1 MLELRNVSF
10 YYEEKHKILDHVS
23 LFFSSHGLVMI
34 EGESGS
40 GKSTLLSL
48 LHHEKEVKEGDILF
62 FHQSLKEMNEQEKM
76 DYRLFSCGVVY
87 QDYGL
92 FSHLSI
98 EENLKM
104 FMFVV
109 NKNED
114 IPTLLKKV
122 GLSIDPKT
130 NVDVLSG
137 GEKQRVAIARSM
149 ILTSPILLLDEPTS
163 SLDDK
168 NAFEIMDLLKE
179 LSKKSLIMIVT
190 HDQRMIEQYSDEHY
204 HMENGTLTLIKK
216 EEVESVSY
224 SFLHPKRKRFHYGIY
239 LKRRLEHK
247 KKRAVLLVSFL
258 SISVFI
264 GSFSA
269 ILMNN
274 MKEEMTSSFSHFASG
289 KEIQMTVKNENILDN
304 RYSLDK
310 EEFVTIQKENQNMD
324 MMFYYEEDLSYAFP
338 SRNEFRIFSLPGYPL
353 LKGFQMETLNHF
365 HLLKEIESY
374 PSLSY
379 LENDEIVIGIE
390 EKTLNELCDTIQI
403 EVSYEALG
411 NYLKR
416 NPLSIGIQVKNID
429 WDYEDEQ
436 LLLVKGVTKA
446 KEPTIYHSNPYFN
459 EYIIEERMRMRST
472 LSWYEEVEY
481 PWIFHKRSKIKI
493 KDKESLSSSFL
504 SKYLFDETKENNTYL
519 ISKNDKSYISSYD
532 ISRILSWSNEIEGAF
547 IGSEKGYQVF
557 SNTILHGLSGVMLID
572 SSYEALY
579 EKEEKWRIENK
590 KDKDLLFHSVLYPS
604 EQTLSLHPSKEGIY
618 ISSSLAKIK
627 DWKKGD
633 VIYYLYSLDHQT
645 YVGEWIID
653 GIIKEKEN
661 ILYISNDELDNLF
674 LKHKITT
681 SSYLKATSALFFIKS
696 SRNVESLIK
705 ELNLL
710 YPEYHFASPSY
721 TFLSTLEKTTS
732 SIQKGLSIF
741 SLWMIIF
748 SSFLFTVIHALFL
761 YECEKDAERIEALGY
776 DKKAKEKLSFYLHLI
791 FFLLSS
797 VFTLL
802 DLVLLGLLSKSS
814 LIKNHLSV
822 SFEMNIQSLSTYF
835 LFSIVLYL
843 ITFVMV
849 NLNKIKKAKKVFI
862 KL

>member
-23 LFFSSHGLVMI
+23 LSFSSHGLVMI

-62 FHQSLKEMNEQEKM
+62 FHQSLNEMNEQEKM

-149 ILTSPILLLDEPTS
+149 IFSSPILLLDEPTS
-163 SLDDK
+163 SLDDY

-179 LSKKSLIMIVT
+179 LSKKSLIIIVT

-216 EEVESVSY
+216 EEVEPVSY

-239 LKRRLEHK
+239 LKRRLVHK
-247 KKRAVLLVSFL
+247 KKRAVLLISFL
-258 SISVFI
+258 SMSVFI

-289 KEIQMTVKNENILDN
+289 KEIQMTVKNENIQDD

-310 EEFVTIQKENQNMD
+310 EEFVTIQKENQDID

-365 HLLKEIESY
+365 HLLKETESY

-379 LENDEIVIGIE
+379 LENDEIVIGVE
-390 EKTLNELCDTIQI
+390 EKTLNELCDAIQI
-403 EVSYEALG
+403 EASYEALG

-416 NPLSIGIQVKNID
+416 NPLSIGIQIKNID

-493 KDKESLSSSFL
+493 KDKENLSSSFL
-504 SKYLFDETKENNTYL
+504 SKYLFDETKEKDTYL
-519 ISKNDKSYISSYD
+519 ISKNDKSYISPYD

-618 ISSSLAKIK
+618 ISSSLAKLK

-633 VIYYLYSLDHQT
+633 VIYYLYSLDNQT

-653 GIIKEKEN
+653 GIKKEKEN
-661 ILYISNDELDNLF
+661 ILYISNDELNSLF

-681 SSYLKATSALFFIKS
+681 SSFLKATSALLFIKS
-696 SRNVESLIK
+696 SRNIESLIK

-741 SLWMIIF
+741 SLWMMIF

-802 DLVLLGLLSKSS
+802 DLVLLGLFSKSPF
-814 LIKNHLSV
+814 IKNHLSL
-822 SFEMNIQSLSTYF
+822 SFQMNIQSLSTYF

-843 ITFVMV
+843 ITFIMV
-849 NLNKIKKAKKVFI
+849 NLNKIKKAKKFS
-862 KL
+862 

>member
-10 YYEEKHKILDHVS
+10 YYEEKHKILNHVS
-23 LFFSSHGLVMI
+23 LSFPSHGLVMI

-104 FMFVV
+104 FMLVV

-168 NAFEIMDLLKE
+168 NAFEIMNLLKE
-179 LSKKSLIMIVT
+179 LSKKSLIIIVT
-190 HDQRMIEQYSDEHY
+190 HDHRMIEQYSDEHY

-224 SFLHPKRKRFHYGIY
+224 SFLHPKRKRFHYGIF

-247 KKRAVLLVSFL
+247 KKRAILLVSFL
-258 SISVFI
+258 SMSVFI

-269 ILMNN
+269 ILMHN
-274 MKEEMTSSFSHFASG
+274 MKEEMTASFSHFASG
-289 KEIQMTVKNENILDN
+289 KEIQMTVKNENTQDD
-304 RYSLDK
+304 RYSLNK
-310 EEFVTIQKENQNMD
+310 EEFVTIQKENQDID

-353 LKGFQMETLNHF
+353 LKGFKMETLNHF
-365 HLLKEIESY
+365 HLLKETESY

-379 LENDEIVIGIE
+379 LENDEMVIGIE

-403 EVSYEALG
+403 EASYEALG

-416 NPLSIGIQVKNID
+416 NPLSIGILIKNID

-590 KDKDLLFHSVLYPS
+590 KDNDLLFHSVLYPS
-604 EQTLSLHPSKEGIY
+604 EQTLSLYPSKEGIY
-618 ISSSLAKIK
+618 ISSSLAKLK

-633 VIYYLYSLDHQT
+633 VIYYLYSLDNQT

-653 GIIKEKEN
+653 GIKKEKEN
-661 ILYISNDELDNLF
+661 ILYISNDELNSLF

-681 SSYLKATSALFFIKS
+681 SSYLKATSALFFIKN

-705 ELNLL
+705 ELNSL
-710 YPEYHFASPSY
+710 YPEYYFASPSY

-741 SLWMIIF
+741 SLWMMIF
-748 SSFLFTVIHALFL
+748 SSFLFTVIYALFL

-814 LIKNHLSV
+814 FLKNHLSF
-822 SFEMNIQSLSTYF
+822 SFQMNIQSLSTYL
-835 LFSIVLYL
+835 LFSIVLYI
-843 ITFVMV
+843 ITFIMV
-849 NLNKIKKAKKVFI
+849 NLTKIKKAKKFS
-862 KL
+862 

>member
-23 LFFSSHGLVMI
+23 LSFPSHGLVMI

-104 FMFVV
+104 FMLVV
-109 NKNED
+109 NKIED

-122 GLSIDPKT
+122 GLSLDPKT
-130 NVDVLSG
+130 SVDVLSG

-163 SLDDK
+163 SLDDT
-168 NAFEIMDLLKE
+168 NAFEIMNLLKE
-179 LSKKSLIMIVT
+179 LSKKSLIIIVT
-190 HDQRMIEQYSDEHY
+190 HDHRMIEQYSDEHY

-247 KKRAVLLVSFL
+247 KKRALLLVSFL
-258 SISVFI
+258 SMSVFI

-403 EVSYEALG
+403 EASYEALD

-504 SKYLFDETKENNTYL
+504 SKYLFDETKEKDTYL

-557 SNTILHGLSGVMLID
+557 SNTILHGLSGVILID

-590 KDKDLLFHSVLYPS
+590 KDNDLLFHSVLYPS

-618 ISSSLAKIK
+618 ISSSLAKLK

-633 VIYYLYSLDHQT
+633 VIYYLYSLDNQT

-653 GIIKEKEN
+653 GIKKEKEN
-661 ILYISNDELDNLF
+661 ILYISNDELNSLF

-681 SSYLKATSALFFIKS
+681 SSFLKATSALFFIKTTKS
-696 SRNVESLIK
+696 VEALIK
-705 ELNLL
+705 ELNSL

-761 YECEKDAERIEALGY
+761 YECEKDAQRIEALGY

-802 DLVLLGLLSKSS
+802 DLVLLGLLSKSPF
-814 LIKNHLSV
+814 IKNHLSI
-822 SFEMNIQSLSTYF
+822 SFQMNIQSLSTYL

-843 ITFVMV
+843 ITFIMV
-849 NLNKIKKAKKVFI
+849 NLTKIKKAKKFS
-862 KL
+862 

>member
-23 LFFSSHGLVMI
+23 LMFPSHGLVMI

-104 FMFVV
+104 FMLVI

-149 ILTSPILLLDEPTS
+149 ILSSPILLLDEPTS

-179 LSKKSLIMIVT
+179 LSKKSLIIIVT
-190 HDQRMIEQYSDEHY
+190 HDHRMIEQYSDEHY

-216 EEVESVSY
+216 EEVEPVSY
-224 SFLHPKRKRFHYGIY
+224 SFLHPKRKRFHYGMY
-239 LKRRLEHK
+239 LKRRLMHK
-247 KKRAVLLVSFL
+247 KKRAVLLISFL
-258 SISVFI
+258 SMSVFI

-289 KEIQMTVKNENILDN
+289 KEIQMTVKNENTQDD

-310 EEFVTIQKENQNMD
+310 EEFVTIQKENQDIN

-353 LKGFQMETLNHF
+353 LKGFKMETLNHF

-403 EVSYEALG
+403 EASYEALG

-416 NPLSIGIQVKNID
+416 NPLSIGIQIKNID

-504 SKYLFDETKENNTYL
+504 SKYLFDETKEKDTYL

-590 KDKDLLFHSVLYPS
+590 KDNDLLFHSVLYPS

-618 ISSSLAKIK
+618 ISSSLAKLK

-653 GIIKEKEN
+653 GIKKEKEN
-661 ILYISNDELDNLF
+661 ILYISNDELNSLF

-681 SSYLKATSALFFIKS
+681 SSFLKATSALFFIKS
-696 SRNVESLIK
+696 SKNVESLIK
-705 ELNLL
+705 ELNSL

-741 SLWMIIF
+741 SLWMMIF

-802 DLVLLGLLSKSS
+802 DLVLLGLFSKSTF
-814 LIKNHLSV
+814 IKNHLSF
-822 SFEMNIQSLSTYF
+822 SFQMNIQSLSTYF

-843 ITFVMV
+843 ITFIMM
-849 NLNKIKKAKKVFI
+849 NLTKIKKVFI

>member
-23 LFFSSHGLVMI
+23 LSFPSHGLVMI

-62 FHQSLKEMNEQEKM
+62 FHQSLNEMNEQEKM

-92 FSHLSI
+92 FSHLSV

-104 FMFVV
+104 FMLVV
-109 NKNED
+109 NKTED

-149 ILTSPILLLDEPTS
+149 ILTSPILLLDEPTF

-179 LSKKSLIMIVT
+179 LSKKSLIIIVT
-190 HDQRMIEQYSDEHY
+190 HDHRMIEQYSDEHY
-204 HMENGTLTLIKK
+204 HMEKGTLTLIKK
-216 EEVESVSY
+216 EEVEPVSY

-239 LKRRLEHK
+239 LKRRLVHK

-258 SISVFI
+258 SMSVFI

-269 ILMNN
+269 ILMHN

-289 KEIQMTVKNENILDN
+289 KEIQMTVKNENIQDN
-304 RYSLDK
+304 RYSLNK
-310 EEFVTIQKENQNMD
+310 EEFVTIQKENQDID

-353 LKGFQMETLNHF
+353 LKGFKMETLNHF
-365 HLLKEIESY
+365 HLLKETESY

-379 LENDEIVIGIE
+379 LENDEMVIGIE

-403 EVSYEALG
+403 EASYEALG

-416 NPLSIGIQVKNID
+416 NPLSIGIQIKNID

-459 EYIIEERMRMRST
+459 EYVIEERMRMRST

-504 SKYLFDETKENNTYL
+504 SKYLFDETKEKDTYL
-519 ISKNDKSYISSYD
+519 ISKNDKSYISQYD
-532 ISRILSWSNEIEGAF
+532 ISRILSWSNGIEGAF

-572 SSYEALY
+572 SSYEVLY

-618 ISSSLAKIK
+618 ISSSLAKLK

-633 VIYYLYSLDHQT
+633 VVYYLYSLDNQT

-653 GIIKEKEN
+653 GIKKEKEN
-661 ILYISNDELDNLF
+661 ILYISKDELNSLF

-681 SSYLKATSALFFIKS
+681 SSFLKATSALFFIKNS
-696 SRNVESLIK
+696 KNIESLIK
-705 ELNLL
+705 ELNSL

-761 YECEKDAERIEALGY
+761 YECEKDAGRIEALGY

-791 FFLLSS
+791 FLLLSS

-814 LIKNHLSV
+814 FIKNHLSV
-822 SFEMNIQSLSTYF
+822 SFQMNIQSLSTYF

-843 ITFVMV
+843 ITFIMV
-849 NLNKIKKAKKVFI
+849 NLTKIKKAKKFS
-862 KL
+862 

>member
-10 YYEEKHKILDHVS
+10 YYEEKHKILDHIS
-23 LFFSSHGLVMI
+23 LSFSSHGLVMI

-104 FMFVV
+104 FMLVV

-114 IPTLLKKV
+114 ISTLLKKV

-149 ILTSPILLLDEPTS
+149 IFSSPILLLDEPTS

-179 LSKKSLIMIVT
+179 LSKKSLIIIVT
-190 HDQRMIEQYSDEHY
+190 HDHRMIEQYSDEHY

-216 EEVESVSY
+216 EEVEPVSY
-224 SFLHPKRKRFHYGIY
+224 SFLHPKRKRFHYGMY
-239 LKRRLEHK
+239 LKRRLMHK

-258 SISVFI
+258 SMSVFI

-289 KEIQMTVKNENILDN
+289 KEIQMTVKNENIQDD
-304 RYSLDK
+304 RYSLNK

-353 LKGFQMETLNHF
+353 LKGFKMETLNHF

-403 EVSYEALG
+403 EASYEALG

-504 SKYLFDETKENNTYL
+504 SKYLFDETKEKDTYL

-590 KDKDLLFHSVLYPS
+590 KDNDLLFHSVLYPS

-618 ISSSLAKIK
+618 ISSSLAKLK

-633 VIYYLYSLDHQT
+633 VIYYLYSLDNQT

-653 GIIKEKEN
+653 GIKKEKEN
-661 ILYISNDELDNLF
+661 ILYISNDELNSLF
-674 LKHKITT
+674 LKHQITT
-681 SSYLKATSALFFIKS
+681 SSFLKATSALFFIKS
-696 SRNVESLIK
+696 SRNVEALIK
-705 ELNLL
+705 ELNSL

-741 SLWMIIF
+741 SLWMMIF
-748 SSFLFTVIHALFL
+748 SSFFFTVIHALFL
-761 YECEKDAERIEALGY
+761 YECEKDARRIEALGY

-802 DLVLLGLLSKSS
+802 DLTLLGLFSKSPF
-814 LIKNHLSV
+814 IKNHLSF
-822 SFEMNIQSLSTYF
+822 SFQMNIQSLSTYL
-835 LFSIVLYL
+835 LFSIVLYI
-843 ITFVMV
+843 ITFIMV
-849 NLNKIKKAKKVFI
+849 NLTKIKKAKKFS
-862 KL
+862 

>member
-10 YYEEKHKILDHVS
+10 YYEEKHKILNHVS
-23 LFFSSHGLVMI
+23 LSFPSHGLVMI

-104 FMFVV
+104 FMLVV

-163 SLDDK
+163 SLDDH
-168 NAFEIMDLLKE
+168 NAFEIMNLLKE
-179 LSKKSLIMIVT
+179 LSKKSLIIIVT
-190 HDQRMIEQYSDEHY
+190 HDHRMIEQYSDEHY

-216 EEVESVSY
+216 EEVEPVSY

-247 KKRAVLLVSFL
+247 KKRAVLLISFL
-258 SISVFI
+258 SMSVFI

-269 ILMNN
+269 ILMHN

-289 KEIQMTVKNENILDN
+289 KEIQMTVKNENTQDD
-304 RYSLDK
+304 RYSLNK
-310 EEFVTIQKENQNMD
+310 EEFVTIQKENQDID

-353 LKGFQMETLNHF
+353 LKGFKMETLNHF
-365 HLLKEIESY
+365 HLLKETESY

-379 LENDEIVIGIE
+379 LENDEMVIGIE

-403 EVSYEALG
+403 EASYEALG

-493 KDKESLSSSFL
+493 KDKEILSSSFL

-519 ISKNDKSYISSYD
+519 ISKNDKSYISPYD
-532 ISRILSWSNEIEGAF
+532 ISRILSWSNEIEGVF
-547 IGSEKGYQVF
+547 IGSERGYQVF

-590 KDKDLLFHSVLYPS
+590 KDNDLLFHSVLYPS

-618 ISSSLAKIK
+618 ISSSLAKLK

-645 YVGEWIID
+645 YVGEWKID
-653 GIIKEKEN
+653 GIKKEKEN
-661 ILYISNDELDNLF
+661 ILYISNDELNSLF
-674 LKHKITT
+674 LKHNITT
-681 SSYLKATSALFFIKS
+681 SSFLKATSALFFIKN

-705 ELNLL
+705 ELNSL
-710 YPEYHFASPSY
+710 YPEYYFASPSY

-741 SLWMIIF
+741 SLWMMIF

-814 LIKNHLSV
+814 FLKNHLSF
-822 SFEMNIQSLSTYF
+822 SFQMNIQSLSTYL
-835 LFSIVLYL
+835 LFSFVLYL
-843 ITFVMV
+843 ITFIMV
-849 NLNKIKKAKKVFI
+849 NLNKIKKAKKFS
-862 KL
+862 

>member
-23 LFFSSHGLVMI
+23 LSFPSHGLVMI

-62 FHQSLKEMNEQEKM
+62 FHRSLKEMNEQEKM

-104 FMFVV
+104 FMLVV

-149 ILTSPILLLDEPTS
+149 IFSSPILLLDEPTS

-216 EEVESVSY
+216 EEVEPVSY
-224 SFLHPKRKRFHYGIY
+224 SFLHPKRKRFHYGMY
-239 LKRRLEHK
+239 LKRRLVRK

-258 SISVFI
+258 SMSVFI

-269 ILMNN
+269 ILMNH

-310 EEFVTIQKENQNMD
+310 EEFVTIQKENQDIN

-338 SRNEFRIFSLPGYPL
+338 TRNEFRIFSLPGYPL

-403 EVSYEALG
+403 EASYEALG

-416 NPLSIGIQVKNID
+416 NPLSIGIQIKNID

-436 LLLVKGVTKA
+436 LLLVKGITKT

-504 SKYLFDETKENNTYL
+504 LKYLFDETKEKDTYL

-557 SNTILHGLSGVMLID
+557 SHTILHGLSGVILID

-618 ISSSLAKIK
+618 ISSSLAKLK

-653 GIIKEKEN
+653 GIKKEKEN
-661 ILYISNDELDNLF
+661 ILYISNDELNSLF
-674 LKHKITT
+674 LKHNITT
-681 SSYLKATSALFFIKS
+681 SSYLKATSALFFIKN

-705 ELNLL
+705 ELNSL

-802 DLVLLGLLSKSS
+802 DLVLLELLSKSS
-814 LIKNHLSV
+814 FIKNHLSI
-822 SFEMNIQSLSTYF
+822 SFQMNMQSLSTYF

-843 ITFVMV
+843 ITFIMV
-849 NLNKIKKAKKVFI
+849 NLTKIKKAKKFS
-862 KL
+862 

>member
-23 LFFSSHGLVMI
+23 LMFPSHGLVMI

-104 FMFVV
+104 FMSVV

-114 IPTLLKKV
+114 ISALLKKV

-149 ILTSPILLLDEPTS
+149 IFSSPILLLDEPTS
-163 SLDDK
+163 SLDDH
-168 NAFEIMDLLKE
+168 NAFEVMDLLKE

-190 HDQRMIEQYSDEHY
+190 HDHRMIEQYNNEHY

-216 EEVESVSY
+216 EEIEKRQF
-224 SFLHPKRKRFHYGIY
+224 SFLHPKRKRFHYGMY

-247 KKRAVLLVSFL
+247 KKRAVLLISFL
-258 SISVFI
+258 SMSVFI

-289 KEIQMTVKNENILDN
+289 KEIQMTVKNENIQDN

-390 EKTLNELCDTIQI
+390 EKTLNELCDTIKM
-403 EVSYEALG
+403 EASYEALG

-459 EYIIEERMRMRST
+459 EYVIEERMRMRST

-519 ISKNDKSYISSYD
+519 ISKNDKSYISPYD
-532 ISRILSWSNEIEGAF
+532 ISRILSWSDDIEGAF

-618 ISSSLAKIK
+618 ISSSLAKLK

-633 VIYYLYSLDHQT
+633 VIYYLYSLDNQT

-653 GIIKEKEN
+653 GIKKEKDN
-661 ILYISNDELDNLF
+661 ILYISNDELNSLF

-696 SRNVESLIK
+696 SKNVESLIK
-705 ELNLL
+705 ELNSL

-741 SLWMIIF
+741 SLWMMIF

-761 YECEKDAERIEALGY
+761 YECEKDAQRIEALGY

-797 VFTLL
+797 AFTLL
-802 DLVLLGLLSKSS
+802 DLVLLGLFSKSS
-814 LIKNHLSV
+814 FIKNHLSF
-822 SFEMNIQSLSTYF
+822 SFQMNIQSLSTYF

-843 ITFVMV
+843 ITFIMV
-849 NLNKIKKAKKVFI
+849 NLNKIKKAKKFS
-862 KL
+862 

>member
-23 LFFSSHGLVMI
+23 LSFSSHGLVMI

-104 FMFVV
+104 FMLVV

-122 GLSIDPKT
+122 GLSLDPKT
-130 NVDVLSG
+130 SVDVLSG

-168 NAFEIMDLLKE
+168 NAFEVMDLLKE
-179 LSKKSLIMIVT
+179 LSKKSLIIIVT
-190 HDQRMIEQYSDEHY
+190 HDQRMIKQYSDEHY

-216 EEVESVSY
+216 EEVEPVSF

-247 KKRAVLLVSFL
+247 KKRAVLLISFL
-258 SISVFI
+258 SMSVFI

-269 ILMNN
+269 ILMHN

-289 KEIQMTVKNENILDN
+289 KEIQMTVKNENIQDD

-310 EEFVTIQKENQNMD
+310 EEFVTIQKENQDID

-353 LKGFQMETLNHF
+353 LKGFKMETLNHF
-365 HLLKEIESY
+365 HLLKETESY

-403 EVSYEALG
+403 EASYEALG

-416 NPLSIGIQVKNID
+416 NPLSIGILIKNID

-504 SKYLFDETKENNTYL
+504 SKYLFDETKEKDTYL

-590 KDKDLLFHSVLYPS
+590 KNNDLLFHSVLYPS

-618 ISSSLAKIK
+618 ISSSLAKLK
-627 DWKKGD
+627 DWKKDD
-633 VIYYLYSLDHQT
+633 VVYYLYSLNNQT

-653 GIIKEKEN
+653 GIKKEKEN
-661 ILYISNDELDNLF
+661 ILYISNDELNSLF
-674 LKHKITT
+674 LKHNITT
-681 SSYLKATSALFFIKS
+681 SSFLKATSALFFIKS

-705 ELNLL
+705 ELNSL

-741 SLWMIIF
+741 SLWMMIF

-761 YECEKDAERIEALGY
+761 YECEKDAQRIEALGY
-776 DKKAKEKLSFYLHLI
+776 DKKTKEKLSFYLHLI
-791 FFLLSS
+791 FFLFSS

-814 LIKNHLSV
+814 FIKNHLSI
-822 SFEMNIQSLSTYF
+822 SFQMNIQSLSTYF

-843 ITFVMV
+843 ITFIMV
-849 NLNKIKKAKKVFI
+849 NLTKIKKAKKFS
-862 KL
+862 

>member
-10 YYEEKHKILDHVS
+10 YYEEKHKILNHVS
-23 LFFSSHGLVMI
+23 LSFPSHGLVMI

-104 FMFVV
+104 FMLVV

-168 NAFEIMDLLKE
+168 NAFEIMNLLKE
-179 LSKKSLIMIVT
+179 LSKKSLIIIVT
-190 HDQRMIEQYSDEHY
+190 HDHRMIEQYSDEHY

-224 SFLHPKRKRFHYGIY
+224 SFLHPKRKRFHYGIF

-247 KKRAVLLVSFL
+247 KKRAILLVSFL
-258 SISVFI
+258 SMSVFI

-269 ILMNN
+269 ILMHN

-289 KEIQMTVKNENILDN
+289 KEIQMMVKNENIQDD
-304 RYSLDK
+304 RYSLNK
-310 EEFVTIQKENQNMD
+310 EEFVTIQKENQDID
-324 MMFYYEEDLSYAFP
+324 MMFYYEEDLSYAFS

-353 LKGFQMETLNHF
+353 LKGFKMETLNHF
-365 HLLKEIESY
+365 HLLKETESY

-390 EKTLNELCDTIQI
+390 EKTLNELCDIIQI
-403 EVSYEALG
+403 EASYEALG

-416 NPLSIGIQVKNID
+416 NPLSIGIQIKNID

-604 EQTLSLHPSKEGIY
+604 EQTLSLHPSKKGIY
-618 ISSSLAKIK
+618 ISSSLAKLK

-633 VIYYLYSLDHQT
+633 VIYYLYSLDNQT

-653 GIIKEKEN
+653 GIKKEKEN
-661 ILYISNDELDNLF
+661 ILYISNDELSSLF

-681 SSYLKATSALFFIKS
+681 SSFLKATSALFFIKS
-696 SRNVESLIK
+696 SRKIESLIK
-705 ELNLL
+705 EFNSL

-741 SLWMIIF
+741 SLWMMIF

-776 DKKAKEKLSFYLHLI
+776 DKKVKEKLSFYLHLI

-802 DLVLLGLLSKSS
+802 DLVLLGLLSKNSF
-814 LIKNHLSV
+814 LKNHLSI
-822 SFEMNIQSLSTYF
+822 SFQMNIQSLSTYF

-843 ITFVMV
+843 ITFIMV
-849 NLNKIKKAKKVFI
+849 NLNKIKKAKKFS
-862 KL
+862 

>member
-23 LFFSSHGLVMI
+23 LSFSSHGLVMI

-104 FMFVV
+104 FMLVV

-163 SLDDK
+163 SLDDH

-179 LSKKSLIMIVT
+179 LSKKSLIIIVT

-204 HMENGTLTLIKK
+204 HMEKGTLTLIKK
-216 EEVESVSY
+216 EEVEPISY
-224 SFLHPKRKRFHYGIY
+224 SFLHPKRKRFHYGMY
-239 LKRRLEHK
+239 LKRRLVHK
-247 KKRAVLLVSFL
+247 KKRAILLVSFL
-258 SISVFI
+258 SMSVFI

-269 ILMNN
+269 ILMHN

-289 KEIQMTVKNENILDN
+289 KEIQMTVKNENIQDD

-353 LKGFQMETLNHF
+353 LKGFKMETLNHF
-365 HLLKEIESY
+365 HLLKEIETY

-379 LENDEIVIGIE
+379 LENDEMVIGIE

-403 EVSYEALG
+403 EASYEALG

-416 NPLSIGIQVKNID
+416 NPLSIGILIKNID

-618 ISSSLAKIK
+618 ISSSLAKLK

-633 VIYYLYSLDHQT
+633 VIYYLYSLDNQT

-653 GIIKEKEN
+653 GIKKEKEN
-661 ILYISNDELDNLF
+661 ILYISNDELNSLF

-681 SSYLKATSALFFIKS
+681 SSFLKATSALFFIKS
-696 SRNVESLIK
+696 SRNIEALIK

-761 YECEKDAERIEALGY
+761 YECEKDAQRIEALGY

-791 FFLLSS
+791 FFLFSS

-802 DLVLLGLLSKSS
+802 DLVLLGLFSKSTF
-814 LIKNHLSV
+814 IKSHLSV
-822 SFEMNIQSLSTYF
+822 SFQMNIQSLSTYF

-849 NLNKIKKAKKVFI
+849 NLTKIKKAKKFS
-862 KL
+862 

>member
-23 LFFSSHGLVMI
+23 LSFSSHGLVMI

-62 FHQSLKEMNEQEKM
+62 FHQSLKKMNEQEKM

-92 FSHLSI
+92 FSHLSV

-104 FMFVV
+104 FMLVV
-109 NKNED
+109 NKTED

-168 NAFEIMDLLKE
+168 NAFEIMNLLKE
-179 LSKKSLIMIVT
+179 LSKKSLIIIVT
-190 HDQRMIEQYSDEHY
+190 HDHRMIEQYSDEHY

-216 EEVESVSY
+216 EEVELVSY
-224 SFLHPKRKRFHYGIY
+224 SFLHPKRKRFHYGMY
-239 LKRRLEHK
+239 LKRRLVHK
-247 KKRAVLLVSFL
+247 KKRAILLVSFL
-258 SISVFI
+258 SMSVFI

-269 ILMNN
+269 ILMHN

-289 KEIQMTVKNENILDN
+289 KEIQMTVKNENIQDN
-304 RYSLDK
+304 RYSLNK
-310 EEFVTIQKENQNMD
+310 EEFVTIQKENQDID

-353 LKGFQMETLNHF
+353 LKGFKMETLNHF
-365 HLLKEIESY
+365 HLLKETESY

-379 LENDEIVIGIE
+379 LENDEMVIGIE

-403 EVSYEALG
+403 EASYEALG

-436 LLLVKGVTKA
+436 LLLVKGVAKA
-446 KEPTIYHSNPYFN
+446 REPTIYHSNPYFN

-504 SKYLFDETKENNTYL
+504 SKYLFDETKEKDTYL

-557 SNTILHGLSGVMLID
+557 SNTILHGLSGVILID

-645 YVGEWIID
+645 YVGEWRID
-653 GIIKEKEN
+653 GVKKEKEN

-681 SSYLKATSALFFIKS
+681 SSYLKATSALFFIKN

-705 ELNLL
+705 ELNSL

-802 DLVLLGLLSKSS
+802 DLTLLGLFSKSTF
-814 LIKNHLSV
+814 IKNHLSF
-822 SFEMNIQSLSTYF
+822 SFQMNIQSLSTYF

-843 ITFVMV
+843 ITFIMV
-849 NLNKIKKAKKVFI
+849 NLNKIKKAKKFS
-862 KL
+862 

>member
-1 MLELRNVSF
+1 MEMIELKNISKRFSVEKRSFYVLKDVSF
-10 YYEEKHKILDHVS
+10 TLPN
-23 LFFSSHGLVMI
+23 HGFIVI
-34 EGESGS
+34 EGASGS

-104 FMFVV
+104 FMLVV

-122 GLSIDPKT
+122 GLSINPKT

-149 ILTSPILLLDEPTS
+149 IFSSPILLLDEPTS
-163 SLDDK
+163 SLDDH

-179 LSKKSLIMIVT
+179 LSKKSLIIIVT

-247 KKRAVLLVSFL
+247 KKRAVLLIFFL
-258 SISVFI
+258 SMSVFI

-269 ILMNN
+269 ILMHN

-289 KEIQMTVKNENILDN
+289 KEIQMTVKNENIQDD
-304 RYSLDK
+304 RYSLNK
-310 EEFVTIQKENQNMD
+310 EEFI
-324 MMFYYEEDLSYAFP
+324 
-338 SRNEFRIFSLPGYPL
+338 
-353 LKGFQMETLNHF
+353 
-365 HLLKEIESY
+365 
-374 PSLSY
+374 
-379 LENDEIVIGIE
+379 
-390 EKTLNELCDTIQI
+390 TIQI
-403 EVSYEALG
+403 EASYEALG

-416 NPLSIGIQVKNID
+416 NPLSIGILIKNID

-504 SKYLFDETKENNTYL
+504 LKYLFDETKENNTYL
-519 ISKNDKSYISSYD
+519 ISKNDKSYISPYD
-532 ISRILSWSNEIEGAF
+532 ISRILSWSDEIEGAF

-557 SNTILHGLSGVMLID
+557 SNTILHGLSGVILID

-618 ISSSLAKIK
+618 ISSSLAKLK

-633 VIYYLYSLDHQT
+633 TIYYLYSLDHQT

-653 GIIKEKEN
+653 GIKKEKEN
-661 ILYISNDELDNLF
+661 ILYISNDELNSLF

-705 ELNLL
+705 ELNSL

-761 YECEKDAERIEALGY
+761 YECEKDAGRIEALGY

-802 DLVLLGLLSKSS
+802 DLVLLGLLSKSTF
-814 LIKNHLSV
+814 IKSHLSF
-822 SFEMNIQSLSTYF
+822 SFQMNIQSLSTYL
-835 LFSIVLYL
+835 LFSFVLYL
-843 ITFVMV
+843 ITFIIV
-849 NLNKIKKAKKVFI
+849 NLNKIKKAKKFS
-862 KL
+862 

>member
-23 LFFSSHGLVMI
+23 LSFSSHGLVMI

-114 IPTLLKKV
+114 ILTLLKKV

-179 LSKKSLIMIVT
+179 LSKKSLIIIVT
-190 HDQRMIEQYSDEHY
+190 HDHRMIEQYSDEHY

-216 EEVESVSY
+216 EEVEPVSY

-247 KKRAVLLVSFL
+247 KKRAILLVSFL
-258 SISVFI
+258 SMSVFI

-269 ILMNN
+269 ILMHN

-289 KEIQMTVKNENILDN
+289 KEIQMTIKNENIQDD
-304 RYSLDK
+304 RYSLDR
-310 EEFVTIQKENQNMD
+310 EEFITIQKENQDID

-353 LKGFQMETLNHF
+353 LKGFKMETLNHF
-365 HLLKEIESY
+365 HLLKETESY

-379 LENDEIVIGIE
+379 LENDEMVIGIE

-403 EVSYEALG
+403 EASYEALG

-416 NPLSIGIQVKNID
+416 NPLSIGIQIKNID

-532 ISRILSWSNEIEGAF
+532 ISRILSWSSEIEGAF

-557 SNTILHGLSGVMLID
+557 SNTILHGLSGVILID

-590 KDKDLLFHSVLYPS
+590 KDNDLLFHSVLYPS

-618 ISSSLAKIK
+618 ISSSLAKLK

-633 VIYYLYSLDHQT
+633 VVYYLYSLDNQT

-653 GIIKEKEN
+653 GIKKEKEN
-661 ILYISNDELDNLF
+661 ILYISNDELNSLF

-681 SSYLKATSALFFIKS
+681 SSFLKATSALFFIKS

-705 ELNLL
+705 EFNSL

-741 SLWMIIF
+741 SLWMMIF

-761 YECEKDAERIEALGY
+761 YECEKDAQRIEALGY

-802 DLVLLGLLSKSS
+802 DLVLLGLLSKS
-814 LIKNHLSV
+814 LFIKNHLSI
-822 SFEMNIQSLSTYF
+822 SFQMNIQSLSTYF

-849 NLNKIKKAKKVFI
+849 NLPKIKKAKKFS
-862 KL
+862 

>member
-23 LFFSSHGLVMI
+23 LSFPSHGLVMI

-62 FHQSLKEMNEQEKM
+62 FHQSLKKMNEQEKM

-104 FMFVV
+104 FMLVV
-109 NKNED
+109 NKTED

-149 ILTSPILLLDEPTS
+149 ILTSPILLLDEPSS

-168 NAFEIMDLLKE
+168 NAFEIMNLLKE
-179 LSKKSLIMIVT
+179 LSKKSLIIIVT
-190 HDQRMIEQYSDEHY
+190 HDHRMIEQYSDEHY

-247 KKRAVLLVSFL
+247 KKRAILLVSFL
-258 SISVFI
+258 SMSVFI

-269 ILMNN
+269 ILMHN

-289 KEIQMTVKNENILDN
+289 KEIQMTVKNENIQDD

-310 EEFVTIQKENQNMD
+310 EEFITIQKENQDID

-353 LKGFQMETLNHF
+353 LKGFKMETLNHF
-365 HLLKEIESY
+365 HLLKETESY

-403 EVSYEALG
+403 EASYEALG

-416 NPLSIGIQVKNID
+416 NPLSIGIQIKNID

-504 SKYLFDETKENNTYL
+504 LKYLFDETKENNTYL

-557 SNTILHGLSGVMLID
+557 SNTILHGLSGVILID

-579 EKEEKWRIENK
+579 EKEERWRIENK
-590 KDKDLLFHSVLYPS
+590 KDNDLLFHSVLYPS

-618 ISSSLAKIK
+618 ISSSLAKLK

-633 VIYYLYSLDHQT
+633 VVYYLYSLDNQT

-653 GIIKEKEN
+653 GIKKEKEN
-661 ILYISNDELDNLF
+661 ILYISNDELNSLF

-681 SSYLKATSALFFIKS
+681 SSFLKATSALFFIKS
-696 SRNVESLIK
+696 SRNIESLIK
-705 ELNLL
+705 ELNSL

-741 SLWMIIF
+741 SLWMMIF
-748 SSFLFTVIHALFL
+748 SSFFFTVIHALFL
-761 YECEKDAERIEALGY
+761 YECEKDARRIEALGY

-814 LIKNHLSV
+814 FIKNHLSI
-822 SFEMNIQSLSTYF
+822 SFQMNIQSLSTYF

-843 ITFVMV
+843 ITFIMV
-849 NLNKIKKAKKVFI
+849 NLTKIKKAKKFS
-862 KL
+862 

>member
-23 LFFSSHGLVMI
+23 LSFSSHGLVMI

-104 FMFVV
+104 FMSVV

-163 SLDDK
+163 SLDDH
-168 NAFEIMDLLKE
+168 NAFEVMDLLKE
-179 LSKKSLIMIVT
+179 LSKKSLIIIVT
-190 HDQRMIEQYSDEHY
+190 HDHRMIEQYSDEHY

-216 EEVESVSY
+216 EEVEPVSY
-224 SFLHPKRKRFHYGIY
+224 SFLHSKRKRFHYGIY

-247 KKRAVLLVSFL
+247 KKRAVLLISFL
-258 SISVFI
+258 SMSVFI

-289 KEIQMTVKNENILDN
+289 KEIQMTVKNENIQDN
-304 RYSLDK
+304 RYSLNK

-353 LKGFQMETLNHF
+353 LKGFKMETLNHF

-403 EVSYEALG
+403 EASYEALG

-416 NPLSIGIQVKNID
+416 NPLSIGIQIKNID

-504 SKYLFDETKENNTYL
+504 SKYLFDETKEKDTYL
-519 ISKNDKSYISSYD
+519 ISKNDKSYISPYD
-532 ISRILSWSNEIEGAF
+532 ISRILSWSNEIEVAF

-557 SNTILHGLSGVMLID
+557 SNTILHGLSGVILID

-653 GIIKEKEN
+653 GVKKEKEN
-661 ILYISNDELDNLF
+661 ILYISNDELNSLF

-681 SSYLKATSALFFIKS
+681 SSFLKATSALFFIKS

-705 ELNLL
+705 ELNSL

-741 SLWMIIF
+741 SLWMMIF

-814 LIKNHLSV
+814 FLKNHLSF
-822 SFEMNIQSLSTYF
+822 SFQMNIQSLSTYL
-835 LFSIVLYL
+835 LFSIVLYI
-843 ITFVMV
+843 ITFIMV
-849 NLNKIKKAKKVFI
+849 NLTKIKKAKKFS
-862 KL
+862 

>member
-10 YYEEKHKILDHVS
+10 YYEEKHKILDHIS
-23 LFFSSHGLVMI
+23 LMFPSHGLVMI

-104 FMFVV
+104 FMLVI

-179 LSKKSLIMIVT
+179 LSKKSLIIIVT
-190 HDQRMIEQYSDEHY
+190 HDQRMIKQYSDEHY

-216 EEVESVSY
+216 EEVEPVSY
-224 SFLHPKRKRFHYGIY
+224 SFLHPKRKRFHYGMY
-239 LKRRLEHK
+239 LKRRLVHK

-258 SISVFI
+258 SMSVFI

-269 ILMNN
+269 ILMNH
-274 MKEEMTSSFSHFASG
+274 MKEEMTSSFSHFANG

-353 LKGFQMETLNHF
+353 LKGFKMETLNHF

-403 EVSYEALG
+403 EASYEALG

-416 NPLSIGIQVKNID
+416 NPLSIGIQIKNID

-436 LLLVKGVTKA
+436 LLLVKGVAKA
-446 KEPTIYHSNPYFN
+446 REPTLYHSNPYFN

-493 KDKESLSSSFL
+493 QDKESLSSSFL

-618 ISSSLAKIK
+618 ISSSLAKLK

-653 GIIKEKEN
+653 GIKKEKEN
-661 ILYISNDELDNLF
+661 ILYISNDELNSLF

-681 SSYLKATSALFFIKS
+681 SSFLKATSALFFIKS
-696 SRNVESLIK
+696 SKNVESLIK
-705 ELNLL
+705 ELNSL

-761 YECEKDAERIEALGY
+761 YECEKDAQRIETLGY
-776 DKKAKEKLSFYLHLI
+776 DKKTKEKLSFYLHLI

-814 LIKNHLSV
+814 FIKNHLSV

-843 ITFVMV
+843 ITFIMV
-849 NLNKIKKAKKVFI
+849 NLTKIKKAKKFS
-862 KL
+862 

>member
-1 MLELRNVSF
+1 MLELRNISF

-23 LFFSSHGLVMI
+23 LSFPRHGLVMI

-104 FMFVV
+104 FMLVV
-109 NKNED
+109 NKTED

-130 NVDVLSG
+130 SVDVLSG

-168 NAFEIMDLLKE
+168 NAFEIMNLLKE
-179 LSKKSLIMIVT
+179 LSKKSLIIIVT
-190 HDQRMIEQYSDEHY
+190 HDHRMIEQYSDEHY

-216 EEVESVSY
+216 EEVEPVSY

-247 KKRAVLLVSFL
+247 KKRAVLLISFL
-258 SISVFI
+258 SMSVFI

-390 EKTLNELCDTIQI
+390 EKTLNELCDTIKI
-403 EVSYEALG
+403 EASYETLG

-416 NPLSIGIQVKNID
+416 NPLSIGIQIKNID

-446 KEPTIYHSNPYFN
+446 REPTIYHSNPYFN
-459 EYIIEERMRMRST
+459 EYVIEERMRMRST

-519 ISKNDKSYISSYD
+519 ISKNDKSYISPYD
-532 ISRILSWSNEIEGAF
+532 ISRILSWSDEIEGAITGIAIF
-547 IGSEKGYQVF
+547 KKMMKKPTSESIEELKIYLAKKGIGL
-557 SNTILHGLSGVMLID
+557 ILLPHLNENNHTNLTF
-572 SSYEALY
+572 Y
-579 EKEEKWRIENK
+579 EKNRIIMALAL
-590 KDKDLLFHSVLYPS
+590 KDANEDLF
-604 EQTLSLHPSKEGIY
+604 
-618 ISSSLAKIK
+618 
-627 DWKKGD
+627 
-633 VIYYLYSLDHQT
+633 
-645 YVGEWIID
+645 WI
-653 GIIKEKEN
+653 
-661 ILYISNDELDNLF
+661 
-674 LKHKITT
+674 
-681 SSYLKATSALFFIKS
+681 
-696 SRNVESLIK
+696 
-705 ELNLL
+705 
-710 YPEYHFASPSY
+710 
-721 TFLSTLEKTTS
+721 
-732 SIQKGLSIF
+732 
-741 SLWMIIF
+741 
-748 SSFLFTVIHALFL
+748 SFLREYGHIVLGHLQMK
-761 YECEKDAERIEALGY
+761 YDEKQEKDAIEF
-776 DKKAKEKLSFYLHLI
+776 AKQI
-791 FFLLSS
+791 LLS
-797 VFTLL
+797 
-802 DLVLLGLLSKSS
+802 
-814 LIKNHLSV
+814 
-822 SFEMNIQSLSTYF
+822 
-835 LFSIVLYL
+835 
-843 ITFVMV
+843 
-849 NLNKIKKAKKVFI
+849 
-862 KL
+862 

>member
-23 LFFSSHGLVMI
+23 LSFSSHGLVMI

-104 FMFVV
+104 FMLVV

-163 SLDDK
+163 SLDNH

-179 LSKKSLIMIVT
+179 LSKKSLIIIVT

-204 HMENGTLTLIKK
+204 HMEKGTLTLIKK
-216 EEVESVSY
+216 EEVEPVSY

-239 LKRRLEHK
+239 LKKRLEHK

-258 SISVFI
+258 SMSVFI

-269 ILMNN
+269 ILMHN
-274 MKEEMTSSFSHFASG
+274 MKEEMTASFSHFASG
-289 KEIQMTVKNENILDN
+289 KEIQMTVKNENTQDD
-304 RYSLDK
+304 RYSLNK
-310 EEFVTIQKENQNMD
+310 EEFVTIQKENQDID

-353 LKGFQMETLNHF
+353 LKGFKMETLNHF
-365 HLLKEIESY
+365 HLLKETKSY

-403 EVSYEALG
+403 EASYEALG

-504 SKYLFDETKENNTYL
+504 LKYLFDETKENNTYL

-590 KDKDLLFHSVLYPS
+590 KDNDLLFHSVLYPS
-604 EQTLSLHPSKEGIY
+604 EQTLSLYPSKEGIY
-618 ISSSLAKIK
+618 ISSSLAKLK

-633 VIYYLYSLDHQT
+633 VIYYLYSLDNQT

-653 GIIKEKEN
+653 GIKKEKEN
-661 ILYISNDELDNLF
+661 ILYISNDELNSLF

-681 SSYLKATSALFFIKS
+681 SSFLKATSALFFIKTTKS
-696 SRNVESLIK
+696 VEALIK
-705 ELNLL
+705 ELNSL

-802 DLVLLGLLSKSS
+802 DLVLLGLLSKNSF
-814 LIKNHLSV
+814 LKNHLSI
-822 SFEMNIQSLSTYF
+822 SFQMNMQSLSTYF

-843 ITFVMV
+843 ITFIMV
-849 NLNKIKKAKKVFI
+849 NLTKIKKAKKFS
-862 KL
+862 

>member
-10 YYEEKHKILDHVS
+10 YYEEKHKILDHIS
-23 LFFSSHGLVMI
+23 LMFPSHGLVMI

-76 DYRLFSCGVVY
+76 DYRFFSCGVVY

-104 FMFVV
+104 FMLVI

-179 LSKKSLIMIVT
+179 LSKKSLIIIVT
-190 HDQRMIEQYSDEHY
+190 HDQRMIKQYSDEHY

-224 SFLHPKRKRFHYGIY
+224 SFLHLKRKRFHYGMY
-239 LKRRLEHK
+239 LKRRLVHK
-247 KKRAVLLVSFL
+247 KKRAILLVSFL
-258 SISVFI
+258 SMSVFI

-269 ILMNN
+269 ILMHN

-289 KEIQMTVKNENILDN
+289 KEIQMTVKNENIQDN
-304 RYSLDK
+304 RYSLNK
-310 EEFVTIQKENQNMD
+310 EEFVTIQKENQDID

-353 LKGFQMETLNHF
+353 LKGFKMETLNHF
-365 HLLKEIESY
+365 HLLKETESY

-403 EVSYEALG
+403 EASYEALG

-416 NPLSIGIQVKNID
+416 NPLSIGIQIKSID

-519 ISKNDKSYISSYD
+519 ISKNDKSYISPYD

-547 IGSEKGYQVF
+547 IGSERGYQVF

-590 KDKDLLFHSVLYPS
+590 KDNDLLFHSVLYPS

-618 ISSSLAKIK
+618 ISSSLAKLK

-653 GIIKEKEN
+653 GIKKEKEN
-661 ILYISNDELDNLF
+661 ILYISNDELNSLF

-681 SSYLKATSALFFIKS
+681 SSYLKATSALFFIKN

-705 ELNLL
+705 ELNSL
-710 YPEYHFASPSY
+710 YPEYYFASPSY

-741 SLWMIIF
+741 SLWMMIF

-802 DLVLLGLLSKSS
+802 DLVLLGLFSKSS
-814 LIKNHLSV
+814 FIKNHLSF
-822 SFEMNIQSLSTYF
+822 SFQMNIQSLSTYL
-835 LFSIVLYL
+835 LFSIVLYI
-843 ITFVMV
+843 ITFIMV
-849 NLNKIKKAKKVFI
+849 NLTKIKKAKKFS
-862 KL
+862 

>member
-23 LFFSSHGLVMI
+23 LSFPSHGLVMI

-104 FMFVV
+104 FMSVV

-149 ILTSPILLLDEPTS
+149 IFSSPILLLDEPTS
-163 SLDDK
+163 SLDDQ

-179 LSKKSLIMIVT
+179 LSKKSLIIIVT
-190 HDQRMIEQYSDEHY
+190 HDHRMIEQYSDEHY

-247 KKRAVLLVSFL
+247 KKRAILLVSFL
-258 SISVFI
+258 SMSVFI

-269 ILMNN
+269 ILMHN

-289 KEIQMTVKNENILDN
+289 KEIQMTVKNENIQDD

-310 EEFVTIQKENQNMD
+310 EEFITIQKENQDID

-353 LKGFQMETLNHF
+353 LKGFKMETLNHF
-365 HLLKEIESY
+365 HLLKETESY

-403 EVSYEALG
+403 EASYEALG

-416 NPLSIGIQVKNID
+416 NPLSIGIQIKNID

-504 SKYLFDETKENNTYL
+504 LKYLFDETKENNTYL

-557 SNTILHGLSGVMLID
+557 SNTILHGLSGVILID

-579 EKEEKWRIENK
+579 EKEERWRIENK
-590 KDKDLLFHSVLYPS
+590 KDNDLLFHSVLYPS

-618 ISSSLAKIK
+618 ISSSLAKLK

-633 VIYYLYSLDHQT
+633 VVYYLYSLDNQT

-653 GIIKEKEN
+653 GIKKEKEN
-661 ILYISNDELDNLF
+661 ILYISNDELNSLF

-681 SSYLKATSALFFIKS
+681 SSFLKATSALFFIKS
-696 SRNVESLIK
+696 SRNIESLIK
-705 ELNLL
+705 ELNSL

-741 SLWMIIF
+741 SLWMMIF
-748 SSFLFTVIHALFL
+748 SSFFFTVIHALFL
-761 YECEKDAERIEALGY
+761 YECEKDARRIEALGY

-814 LIKNHLSV
+814 FIKNHLSI
-822 SFEMNIQSLSTYF
+822 SFQMNIQSLSTYF

-843 ITFVMV
+843 ITFIMV
-849 NLNKIKKAKKVFI
+849 NLTKIKKAKKFS
-862 KL
+862 

>member
-23 LFFSSHGLVMI
+23 LSFSSHGLVMI

-104 FMFVV
+104 FMLVV

-168 NAFEIMDLLKE
+168 NAFEIMNLLKE
-179 LSKKSLIMIVT
+179 LSKKSLIIIVT
-190 HDQRMIEQYSDEHY
+190 HDHRMIEQYSDEHY

-224 SFLHPKRKRFHYGIY
+224 SFLHPKRKRFHYGIF

-247 KKRAVLLVSFL
+247 KKRAILLVSFL
-258 SISVFI
+258 SMSVFI

-269 ILMNN
+269 ILMHN

-289 KEIQMTVKNENILDN
+289 KEIQMMVKNENIQDD
-304 RYSLDK
+304 RYSLNK
-310 EEFVTIQKENQNMD
+310 EEFVTIQKENQDID

-353 LKGFQMETLNHF
+353 LKGFKMETLNHF
-365 HLLKEIESY
+365 HLLKETESY

-390 EKTLNELCDTIQI
+390 EKTLNELCDIIQI
-403 EVSYEALG
+403 EASYEALG

-416 NPLSIGIQVKNID
+416 NPLSIGIQIKNID

-590 KDKDLLFHSVLYPS
+590 KDNDLLFHSVLYPS

-618 ISSSLAKIK
+618 ISSSLAKLK

-633 VIYYLYSLDHQT
+633 VVYYLYSLDHQT

-653 GIIKEKEN
+653 GIKKEKEN
-661 ILYISNDELDNLF
+661 ILYISNDELNSLF

-681 SSYLKATSALFFIKS
+681 SFFLKATSALFFIKS
-696 SRNVESLIK
+696 SRNVEALIK
-705 ELNLL
+705 EFNSL

-761 YECEKDAERIEALGY
+761 YECEKDAQRIEALGY

-802 DLVLLGLLSKSS
+802 DLVLLGLFSKSS
-814 LIKNHLSV
+814 FIKNHLSI
-822 SFEMNIQSLSTYF
+822 SFQMNIPSLSTYF

-843 ITFVMV
+843 ITFIMV
-849 NLNKIKKAKKVFI
+849 NLNKIKKAKKFS
-862 KL
+862 

>member
-23 LFFSSHGLVMI
+23 LSFSSHGLVMI

-104 FMFVV
+104 FMSVA

-137 GEKQRVAIARSM
+137 GEKQRVAIARGM
-149 ILTSPILLLDEPTS
+149 ILTFSILLLDEPTS

-179 LSKKSLIMIVT
+179 LSKKSLIIIVT
-190 HDQRMIEQYSDEHY
+190 HDHRMIEQYSDEHY

-216 EEVESVSY
+216 EEVELVSY
-224 SFLHPKRKRFHYGIY
+224 SFLHPKRKRFHYGMY
-239 LKRRLEHK
+239 LKRRLVHK
-247 KKRAVLLVSFL
+247 KKRAILLVSFL
-258 SISVFI
+258 SMSVFI

-289 KEIQMTVKNENILDN
+289 KEIQMTAKNENIQDD

-310 EEFVTIQKENQNMD
+310 EEFVTIQKENQDID

-353 LKGFQMETLNHF
+353 LKGFKMETLNHF
-365 HLLKEIESY
+365 HLLKETESY

-403 EVSYEALG
+403 EASYEALG

-416 NPLSIGIQVKNID
+416 NPLSIGILIKNID

-547 IGSEKGYQVF
+547 IGSERGYQVF
-557 SNTILHGLSGVMLID
+557 SNTILHGLSGVILID
-572 SSYEALY
+572 SSYETLY

-590 KDKDLLFHSVLYPS
+590 KDNDLLFHSVLYPS

-618 ISSSLAKIK
+618 ISSSLAKLK

-633 VIYYLYSLDHQT
+633 VIYYLYSLDNQT
-645 YVGEWIID
+645 YVGEWRIG
-653 GIIKEKEN
+653 GIKKEKEN
-661 ILYISNDELDNLF
+661 ILYISNDELNSLF

-681 SSYLKATSALFFIKS
+681 SSYLKATSALFFIKN

-705 ELNLL
+705 ELNSL

-802 DLVLLGLLSKSS
+802 DLVLLGLFSKSS
-814 LIKNHLSV
+814 FIKNHLSI
-822 SFEMNIQSLSTYF
+822 SFQIDIPSLSTYF

-849 NLNKIKKAKKVFI
+849 NLNKIKKERCI
-862 KL
+862 L

>member
-23 LFFSSHGLVMI
+23 LSFSSHGLVMI

-48 LHHEKEVKEGDILF
+48 LHREKEVKEGDILF

-104 FMFVV
+104 FMSVV

-190 HDQRMIEQYSDEHY
+190 HDHRMIEQYSDEHY

-216 EEVESVSY
+216 EEVELVSY
-224 SFLHPKRKRFHYGIY
+224 SFLHPKRKRFHYGMY
-239 LKRRLEHK
+239 LKRRLVHK
-247 KKRAVLLVSFL
+247 KKRAILLVSFL
-258 SISVFI
+258 SMSVFI

-269 ILMNN
+269 ILMHN

-289 KEIQMTVKNENILDN
+289 KEIQMTVKNENIQDN
-304 RYSLDK
+304 RYSLNK
-310 EEFVTIQKENQNMD
+310 EEFVTIQKENQDID

-353 LKGFQMETLNHF
+353 LKGFKMETLNHF
-365 HLLKEIESY
+365 HLLKETESY

-379 LENDEIVIGIE
+379 LENDEMVIGIE

-403 EVSYEALG
+403 EASYEALG

-436 LLLVKGVTKA
+436 LLLVKGVAKA
-446 KEPTIYHSNPYFN
+446 REPTIYHSNPYFN

-504 SKYLFDETKENNTYL
+504 SKYLFDETKEKDTYL

-557 SNTILHGLSGVMLID
+557 SNTILHGLSGVILID

-645 YVGEWIID
+645 YVGEWRID
-653 GIIKEKEN
+653 GVKKEKEN

-681 SSYLKATSALFFIKS
+681 SSYLKATSALFFIKN

-705 ELNLL
+705 ELNSL

-802 DLVLLGLLSKSS
+802 DLTLLGLFSKSTF
-814 LIKNHLSV
+814 IKNHLSF
-822 SFEMNIQSLSTYF
+822 SFQMNIQSLSTYF

-843 ITFVMV
+843 ITFIMV
-849 NLNKIKKAKKVFI
+849 NLNKIKKAKKFS
-862 KL
+862 

>member
-23 LFFSSHGLVMI
+23 LMFPSHGLVMI

-104 FMFVV
+104 FMLVV

-122 GLSIDPKT
+122 GLSLDPKT
-130 NVDVLSG
+130 NIDVLSG

-149 ILTSPILLLDEPTS
+149 IFSSPILLLDEPTS
-163 SLDDK
+163 SLDDH
-168 NAFEIMDLLKE
+168 NAFEVMDLLKE
-179 LSKKSLIMIVT
+179 LSKKSLIIIVT
-190 HDQRMIEQYSDEHY
+190 HDHRMIEQYSDELY
-204 HMENGTLTLIKK
+204 HMEKGTLTLIKK
-216 EEVESVSY
+216 EEVEPVSY
-224 SFLHPKRKRFHYGIY
+224 SFLHPKRKRFHYGMY
-239 LKRRLEHK
+239 LKRRLVHK
-247 KKRAVLLVSFL
+247 KKRAILLVSFL
-258 SISVFI
+258 SMSAFI

-269 ILMNN
+269 ILMHN

-289 KEIQMTVKNENILDN
+289 KEIQMMVKNENIQDN

-310 EEFVTIQKENQNMD
+310 EEFVTIQKENQDMD

-353 LKGFQMETLNHF
+353 LKGFKMETLNYF
-365 HLLKEIESY
+365 HLLKETESY

-403 EVSYEALG
+403 EASYEALG

-416 NPLSIGIQVKNID
+416 NPLSIGILIKNID

-604 EQTLSLHPSKEGIY
+604 EQTLSLHPSKEGVY
-618 ISSSLAKIK
+618 ISSSLAKLK

-653 GIIKEKEN
+653 GIKKEKEN
-661 ILYISNDELDNLF
+661 ILYISNDELNSLF

-681 SSYLKATSALFFIKS
+681 SSFLKATSALFFIKN

-705 ELNLL
+705 GLNSL

-721 TFLSTLEKTTS
+721 TFLSTLEKITS

-741 SLWMIIF
+741 SLWMMIF

-761 YECEKDAERIEALGY
+761 YECEKDAQRIEVLGY

-802 DLVLLGLLSKSS
+802 DLVLLGLFSKSTF
-814 LIKNHLSV
+814 IKNHLSF
-822 SFEMNIQSLSTYF
+822 SFQMNMQSLSTYF

-843 ITFVMV
+843 ITFIMV
-849 NLNKIKKAKKVFI
+849 NLTKIKKAKKFS
-862 KL
+862 

>member
-10 YYEEKHKILDHVS
+10 YYEEKHKILDHIS
-23 LFFSSHGLVMI
+23 LMFPSHGLVMI

-104 FMFVV
+104 FMLVI

-179 LSKKSLIMIVT
+179 LSKKSLIIIVT
-190 HDQRMIEQYSDEHY
+190 HDQRMIKQYSDEHY

-216 EEVESVSY
+216 EEVEPVSY
-224 SFLHPKRKRFHYGIY
+224 SFLHPKRKRFHYGMY
-239 LKRRLEHK
+239 LKRRLVHK

-258 SISVFI
+258 SMSVFI

-269 ILMNN
+269 ILMHN

-289 KEIQMTVKNENILDN
+289 KEIQMTVKNENIQDD

-310 EEFVTIQKENQNMD
+310 EEFVTIQKENQDID

-353 LKGFQMETLNHF
+353 LKGFKMETLNHF
-365 HLLKEIESY
+365 HLLKETESY

-403 EVSYEALG
+403 EASYEALG

-504 SKYLFDETKENNTYL
+504 SKYLFDETKEKDTYL
-519 ISKNDKSYISSYD
+519 ISKNDKSYISPYD

-590 KDKDLLFHSVLYPS
+590 KNNDLLFHSVLYPS

-618 ISSSLAKIK
+618 ISSSLAKLK
-627 DWKKGD
+627 DWKKDD
-633 VIYYLYSLDHQT
+633 VVYYLYSLNNQT

-653 GIIKEKEN
+653 GIKKEKEN
-661 ILYISNDELDNLF
+661 ILYISNDELNSLF
-674 LKHKITT
+674 LKHNITT
-681 SSYLKATSALFFIKS
+681 SSFLKATSSLFFIKS

-705 ELNLL
+705 ELNSL

-741 SLWMIIF
+741 SLWMMIF
-748 SSFLFTVIHALFL
+748 SSFFFTVIHALFL
-761 YECEKDAERIEALGY
+761 YECEKDARRIEALGY

-814 LIKNHLSV
+814 FIKNHLSI
-822 SFEMNIQSLSTYF
+822 SFQMNIPSLSTYF

-843 ITFVMV
+843 ITFIMV
-849 NLNKIKKAKKVFI
+849 NLTKIKKAKKFS
-862 KL
+862 

>member
-23 LFFSSHGLVMI
+23 LSFSSHGLVMI

-104 FMFVV
+104 FMSVA

-137 GEKQRVAIARSM
+137 GEKQRVAIARGM
-149 ILTSPILLLDEPTS
+149 ILTFSILLLDEPTS

-179 LSKKSLIMIVT
+179 LSKKSLIIIVT
-190 HDQRMIEQYSDEHY
+190 HDHRMIEQYSDEHY

-216 EEVESVSY
+216 EEVELVSY
-224 SFLHPKRKRFHYGIY
+224 SFLHPKRKRFHYGMY
-239 LKRRLEHK
+239 LKRRLVHK
-247 KKRAVLLVSFL
+247 KKRAILLVSFL
-258 SISVFI
+258 SMSVFI

-289 KEIQMTVKNENILDN
+289 KEIQMTAKNENIQDD

-310 EEFVTIQKENQNMD
+310 EEFVTIQKENQDID

-353 LKGFQMETLNHF
+353 LKGFKMETLNHF
-365 HLLKEIESY
+365 HLLKETESY

-403 EVSYEALG
+403 EASYEALG

-416 NPLSIGIQVKNID
+416 NPLSIGILIKNID

-547 IGSEKGYQVF
+547 IGSERGYQVF
-557 SNTILHGLSGVMLID
+557 SNTILHGLSGVILID
-572 SSYEALY
+572 SSYETLY

-590 KDKDLLFHSVLYPS
+590 KDNDLLFHSVLYPS

-618 ISSSLAKIK
+618 ISSSLAKLK

-633 VIYYLYSLDHQT
+633 VIYYLYSLDNQT
-645 YVGEWIID
+645 YVGEWRIG
-653 GIIKEKEN
+653 GIKKEKEN
-661 ILYISNDELDNLF
+661 ILYISNDELNSLF

-681 SSYLKATSALFFIKS
+681 SSYLKATSALFFIKN

-705 ELNLL
+705 ELNSL

-802 DLVLLGLLSKSS
+802 DLVLLGLFSKSS
-814 LIKNHLSV
+814 FIKNHLSI
-822 SFEMNIQSLSTYF
+822 SFQIDIPSLSTYF

-849 NLNKIKKAKKVFI
+849 NLNKIKKEKKFS
-862 KL
+862 

>member
-23 LFFSSHGLVMI
+23 LSFSSHGLVMI

-104 FMFVV
+104 FMLVV
-109 NKNED
+109 NKTED

-122 GLSIDPKT
+122 GLSLDPKT
-130 NVDVLSG
+130 SVDVLSG

-179 LSKKSLIMIVT
+179 LSKKSLIIIVT
-190 HDQRMIEQYSDEHY
+190 HDHRMIEQYNDGHY

-216 EEVESVSY
+216 EEVEPVSY
-224 SFLHPKRKRFHYGIY
+224 SFLHPKRKRFYYGIY

-247 KKRAVLLVSFL
+247 KKRAILLVSFL
-258 SISVFI
+258 SMSVFI

-269 ILMNN
+269 ILMHN

-289 KEIQMTVKNENILDN
+289 KEIQMTVKNENIQDD
-304 RYSLDK
+304 RYSLDR
-310 EEFVTIQKENQNMD
+310 EEFVTIQKENQDID

-353 LKGFQMETLNHF
+353 LKGFKMETLNHF
-365 HLLKEIESY
+365 HLLKETESY

-379 LENDEIVIGIE
+379 LENDEMVIGIE

-403 EVSYEALG
+403 EASYEALG

-416 NPLSIGIQVKNID
+416 NPLSVGILVKNID

-493 KDKESLSSSFL
+493 QDKESLSSSFL
-504 SKYLFDETKENNTYL
+504 SKYLLDETKENNTYL

-590 KDKDLLFHSVLYPS
+590 KDNDLLFHSVLYPS
-604 EQTLSLHPSKEGIY
+604 EQTLSLYPSKEGIY
-618 ISSSLAKIK
+618 ISSSLAKLK

-633 VIYYLYSLDHQT
+633 VIYYLYSLDNQT

-653 GIIKEKEN
+653 GIKKEKEN
-661 ILYISNDELDNLF
+661 ILYISNDELNSLF

-705 ELNLL
+705 ELNSL

-741 SLWMIIF
+741 SLWMMIF

-802 DLVLLGLLSKSS
+802 DLVLLGLFSKSS
-814 LIKNHLSV
+814 FIKNHLSI
-822 SFEMNIQSLSTYF
+822 SFQMNIPSLSTYF

-843 ITFVMV
+843 ITFIMV
-849 NLNKIKKAKKVFI
+849 NLTKIKKAKKFS
-862 KL
+862 

>member
-23 LFFSSHGLVMI
+23 LSFPSHGLVMI
-34 EGESGS
+34 EGASGS

-104 FMFVV
+104 FMLVI

-163 SLDDK
+163 SLDDH
-168 NAFEIMDLLKE
+168 NAFEVMDLLKE

-190 HDQRMIEQYSDEHY
+190 HDHRMIRQYSDEHY

-216 EEVESVSY
+216 EEVEPVSY
-224 SFLHPKRKRFHYGIY
+224 SFLHPKRKRFHYGMY
-239 LKRRLEHK
+239 LKRRLMHK
-247 KKRAVLLVSFL
+247 KKRAVLLISFL
-258 SISVFI
+258 SMSVFI

-289 KEIQMTVKNENILDN
+289 KEIQMTVINENTQDD

-310 EEFVTIQKENQNMD
+310 EEFVTIQKENQDIN

-338 SRNEFRIFSLPGYPL
+338 SRNEFRIFSLPGYQL
-353 LKGFQMETLNHF
+353 LKGFKMETLNHF

-403 EVSYEALG
+403 EASYEALG

-416 NPLSIGIQVKNID
+416 NPLSIGIQIKNID

-504 SKYLFDETKENNTYL
+504 SKYLFDETKEKDTYL

-547 IGSEKGYQVF
+547 IGSERGYQVF
-557 SNTILHGLSGVMLID
+557 SNTILHGLSGVILID

-618 ISSSLAKIK
+618 ISSSLAKLK

-653 GIIKEKEN
+653 GVKKEKEN
-661 ILYISNDELDNLF
+661 ILYISTDELNSLF
-674 LKHKITT
+674 LKHNITT
-681 SSYLKATSALFFIKS
+681 SSFLKATSALFFIKS

-705 ELNLL
+705 ELNSL

-761 YECEKDAERIEALGY
+761 YECEKDAGRIEALGY

-797 VFTLL
+797 VITLL

-814 LIKNHLSV
+814 FIKNHLSV
-822 SFEMNIQSLSTYF
+822 SFQMNMQSLSTYL
-835 LFSIVLYL
+835 LFSFVLYL
-843 ITFVMV
+843 ITFIMV
-849 NLNKIKKAKKVFI
+849 NLTKIKKAKKFS
-862 KL
+862 

>member
-10 YYEEKHKILDHVS
+10 YYEEKHKILNHVS
-23 LFFSSHGLVMI
+23 LSFPSHGLVMI

-104 FMFVV
+104 FMLVV

-163 SLDDK
+163 SLDDH
-168 NAFEIMDLLKE
+168 NAFEIMNLLKE
-179 LSKKSLIMIVT
+179 LSKKSLIIIVT
-190 HDQRMIEQYSDEHY
+190 HDHRMIEQYSDEHY

-216 EEVESVSY
+216 EEVEPVSY

-247 KKRAVLLVSFL
+247 KKRAVLLISFL
-258 SISVFI
+258 SMSVFI

-269 ILMNN
+269 ILMHN

-289 KEIQMTVKNENILDN
+289 KEIQMTVKNENILDD
-304 RYSLDK
+304 RYSLDR
-310 EEFVTIQKENQNMD
+310 EEFVTIQKENQDID

-353 LKGFQMETLNHF
+353 LKGFKMETLNHF
-365 HLLKEIESY
+365 HLLKETESY

-379 LENDEIVIGIE
+379 LENDEMVIGIE

-403 EVSYEALG
+403 EASYEALG

-416 NPLSIGIQVKNID
+416 NPLSIGIQIKNID

-590 KDKDLLFHSVLYPS
+590 KDNDLLFHSVLYPS

-618 ISSSLAKIK
+618 ISSSLAKLK

-633 VIYYLYSLDHQT
+633 AVYYLYSLDHQT

-653 GIIKEKEN
+653 GIKKEKEN
-661 ILYISNDELDNLF
+661 ILYISNDELNSLF

-681 SSYLKATSALFFIKS
+681 SSFLKATSALFFIKNTKS
-696 SRNVESLIK
+696 VESLIK
-705 ELNLL
+705 ELNSL

-741 SLWMIIF
+741 SLWMMIF
-748 SSFLFTVIHALFL
+748 SSFFFTVIHTLFL
-761 YECEKDAERIEALGY
+761 YECEKDAQRIEALGY

-802 DLVLLGLLSKSS
+802 DLVLLGLFSKSS
-814 LIKNHLSV
+814 FIKNHLSI
-822 SFEMNIQSLSTYF
+822 SFQIDIPSLSTYF

-849 NLNKIKKAKKVFI
+849 NLNKIKKEKKFS
-862 KL
+862 

>member
-23 LFFSSHGLVMI
+23 LSFSSHGLVMI

-48 LHHEKEVKEGDILF
+48 LHREKEVKEGDILF

-104 FMFVV
+104 FMSVV

-190 HDQRMIEQYSDEHY
+190 HDHRMIEQYSDEHY

-216 EEVESVSY
+216 EEVELVSY
-224 SFLHPKRKRFHYGIY
+224 SFLHPKRKRFHYGMY
-239 LKRRLEHK
+239 LKRRLVHK
-247 KKRAVLLVSFL
+247 KKRAILLVSFL
-258 SISVFI
+258 SMSVFI

-269 ILMNN
+269 ILMHN

-289 KEIQMTVKNENILDN
+289 KEIQMTVKNENIQDN
-304 RYSLDK
+304 RYSLNK
-310 EEFVTIQKENQNMD
+310 EEFVTIQKENQDID

-353 LKGFQMETLNHF
+353 LKGFKMETLNHF
-365 HLLKEIESY
+365 HLLKETESY

-379 LENDEIVIGIE
+379 LENDEMVIGIE

-403 EVSYEALG
+403 EASYEALG

-436 LLLVKGVTKA
+436 LLLVKGVAKA
-446 KEPTIYHSNPYFN
+446 REPTIYHSNPYFN

-504 SKYLFDETKENNTYL
+504 SKYLFDETKEKDTYL

-557 SNTILHGLSGVMLID
+557 SNTILHGLSGVILID

-645 YVGEWIID
+645 YVGEWRID
-653 GIIKEKEN
+653 GVKKEKEN

-681 SSYLKATSALFFIKS
+681 SSYLKATSALFFIKN

-705 ELNLL
+705 ELNSL

-802 DLVLLGLLSKSS
+802 DLTLLGLFSKSTF
-814 LIKNHLSV
+814 IKNHLSF
-822 SFEMNIQSLSTYF
+822 SFQMNIQSLSTYL

-843 ITFVMV
+843 MTFIMV
-849 NLNKIKKAKKVFI
+849 NLNKIKKAKKFS
-862 KL
+862 

>member
-23 LFFSSHGLVMI
+23 LSFSSHGLVMI

-62 FHQSLKEMNEQEKM
+62 FHQSLNEMNEQEKM

-149 ILTSPILLLDEPTS
+149 IFSSPILLLDEPTS
-163 SLDDK
+163 SLDDY

-179 LSKKSLIMIVT
+179 LSKKSLIIIVT

-216 EEVESVSY
+216 EEVEPVSY

-239 LKRRLEHK
+239 LKRRLVHK
-247 KKRAVLLVSFL
+247 KKRAVLLISFL
-258 SISVFI
+258 SMSVFI

-289 KEIQMTVKNENILDN
+289 KEIQMTVKNENIQDD

-310 EEFVTIQKENQNMD
+310 EEFVTIQKENQDID

-365 HLLKEIESY
+365 HLLKETESY

-379 LENDEIVIGIE
+379 LENDEIVIGVE

-403 EVSYEALG
+403 EASYEALG

-416 NPLSIGIQVKNID
+416 NPLSIGIQIKNID

-493 KDKESLSSSFL
+493 KDKENLSSSFL
-504 SKYLFDETKENNTYL
+504 SKYLFDETKEKDTYL
-519 ISKNDKSYISSYD
+519 ISKNDKSYISPYD

-618 ISSSLAKIK
+618 ISSSLAKLK

-633 VIYYLYSLDHQT
+633 VIYYLYSLDNQT

-653 GIIKEKEN
+653 GIKKEKEN
-661 ILYISNDELDNLF
+661 ILYISNDELNSLF

-681 SSYLKATSALFFIKS
+681 SSFLKATSALLFIKS
-696 SRNVESLIK
+696 SRNIESLIK

-741 SLWMIIF
+741 SLWMMIF

-802 DLVLLGLLSKSS
+802 DLVLLGLFSKSPF
-814 LIKNHLSV
+814 IKNHLSL
-822 SFEMNIQSLSTYF
+822 SFQMNIQSLSTYF

-843 ITFVMV
+843 ITFIMV
-849 NLNKIKKAKKVFI
+849 NLNKIKKAKKFS
-862 KL
+862 

>member
-10 YYEEKHKILDHVS
+10 YYEEKHKILNHVS
-23 LFFSSHGLVMI
+23 LSFPSHGLVMI

-104 FMFVV
+104 FMLVV

-168 NAFEIMDLLKE
+168 NAFEIMNLLKE
-179 LSKKSLIMIVT
+179 LSKKSLIIIVT
-190 HDQRMIEQYSDEHY
+190 HDHRMIEQYSDEHY

-224 SFLHPKRKRFHYGIY
+224 SFLHPKRKRFHYGIF

-247 KKRAVLLVSFL
+247 KKRAILLVSFL
-258 SISVFI
+258 SMSVFI

-269 ILMNN
+269 ILMHN

-289 KEIQMTVKNENILDN
+289 KEIQMMVKNENIQDD
-304 RYSLDK
+304 RYSLNK
-310 EEFVTIQKENQNMD
+310 EEFVTIQKENQDID

-353 LKGFQMETLNHF
+353 LKGFKMETLNHF
-365 HLLKEIESY
+365 HLLKETESY

-390 EKTLNELCDTIQI
+390 EKTLNELCDIIQI
-403 EVSYEALG
+403 EASYEALG

-416 NPLSIGIQVKNID
+416 NPLSIGIQIKNID

-618 ISSSLAKIK
+618 ISSSLAKLK

-633 VIYYLYSLDHQT
+633 VIYYLYSLDNQT

-653 GIIKEKEN
+653 GIKKEKEN
-661 ILYISNDELDNLF
+661 ILYISNDELSSLF

-681 SSYLKATSALFFIKS
+681 SSFLKATSALFFIKS
-696 SRNVESLIK
+696 SRKIESLIK
-705 ELNLL
+705 EFNSL

-741 SLWMIIF
+741 SLWMMIF

-802 DLVLLGLLSKSS
+802 DLVLLGLLSKNSF
-814 LIKNHLSV
+814 LKNHLSI
-822 SFEMNIQSLSTYF
+822 SFQMNIQSLSTYF

-843 ITFVMV
+843 ITFIMV
-849 NLNKIKKAKKVFI
+849 NLNKIKKAKKFS
-862 KL
+862 

>member
-23 LFFSSHGLVMI
+23 LSFSSHGLVMI

-62 FHQSLKEMNEQEKM
+62 FHQSLNEMNEQEKM

-149 ILTSPILLLDEPTS
+149 IFSSPILLLDEPTS
-163 SLDDK
+163 SLDDH

-179 LSKKSLIMIVT
+179 LSKKSLIIIVT

-204 HMENGTLTLIKK
+204 HMEKGTLTLIKK
-216 EEVESVSY
+216 EEVEPVSY
-224 SFLHPKRKRFHYGIY
+224 SFLHPKRKRFHYGIF

-247 KKRAVLLVSFL
+247 KKRAILLVSFL
-258 SISVFI
+258 SMSVFI

-269 ILMNN
+269 ILMHN

-289 KEIQMTVKNENILDN
+289 KEIQMTVKNENIQDD
-304 RYSLDK
+304 RYSLDR
-310 EEFVTIQKENQNMD
+310 EEFVTIQKENQDID

-353 LKGFQMETLNHF
+353 LKGFKMETLNHF
-365 HLLKEIESY
+365 HLLKETESY

-403 EVSYEALG
+403 EASYEALG

-416 NPLSIGIQVKNID
+416 NPLSIGIQIKNID

-547 IGSEKGYQVF
+547 IGSERGYQVF
-557 SNTILHGLSGVMLID
+557 SHTILHGLSGVILID

-590 KDKDLLFHSVLYPS
+590 KDNDLLFHSVLYPS

-618 ISSSLAKIK
+618 ISSSLAKLK

-633 VIYYLYSLDHQT
+633 VIYYLYSLDNQT

-653 GIIKEKEN
+653 GIKKEKEN
-661 ILYISNDELDNLF
+661 ILYISNDELNSLF

-681 SSYLKATSALFFIKS
+681 SSFLKATSALFFIKTTKS
-696 SRNVESLIK
+696 VEALIK
-705 ELNLL
+705 ELNSL

-741 SLWMIIF
+741 SLWMMIF

-802 DLVLLGLLSKSS
+802 DLVLLGLLSKNSF
-814 LIKNHLSV
+814 LKNHLSI
-822 SFEMNIQSLSTYF
+822 SFQMNMQSLSTYF

-843 ITFVMV
+843 ITFIMV
-849 NLNKIKKAKKVFI
+849 NLTKIKKAKKFS
-862 KL
+862 

>member
-23 LFFSSHGLVMI
+23 LSFSSHGLVMI

-104 FMFVV
+104 FMLVV
-109 NKNED
+109 NKTED

-122 GLSIDPKT
+122 GLSLDPKT
-130 NVDVLSG
+130 SVDVLSG

-149 ILTSPILLLDEPTS
+149 IFSSPILLLDEPTS

-179 LSKKSLIMIVT
+179 LSKKSLIIIVT

-247 KKRAVLLVSFL
+247 KKRAILLVSFL
-258 SISVFI
+258 SMSVFI

-269 ILMNN
+269 ILMHN

-289 KEIQMTVKNENILDN
+289 KEIQMTVKNENIQDN
-304 RYSLDK
+304 RYSLNK
-310 EEFVTIQKENQNMD
+310 EEFVTIQKENQDID

-353 LKGFQMETLNHF
+353 LKGFKMETLNHF
-365 HLLKEIESY
+365 HLLKETESY

-403 EVSYEALG
+403 EASYEALG

-416 NPLSIGIQVKNID
+416 NPLSIGILIKNID

-504 SKYLFDETKENNTYL
+504 SKFLFDETKENNTYL

-590 KDKDLLFHSVLYPS
+590 KGNDLLFHSVLYPS

-618 ISSSLAKIK
+618 ISSSLAKLK

-633 VIYYLYSLDHQT
+633 VVYYLYSLNNQT

-653 GIIKEKEN
+653 GIKKEKEN
-661 ILYISNDELDNLF
+661 ILYISNDELNSLF
-674 LKHKITT
+674 LKHNITT
-681 SSYLKATSALFFIKS
+681 SSFLKATSALFFIKS

-705 ELNLL
+705 ELNSL

-761 YECEKDAERIEALGY
+761 YECEKDAQRIEALGY

-802 DLVLLGLLSKSS
+802 DLVLLGLLSKSTF
-814 LIKNHLSV
+814 IKSHLSI
-822 SFEMNIQSLSTYF
+822 SFQMNIPSLSTYF

-843 ITFVMV
+843 ITFIMV
-849 NLNKIKKAKKVFI
+849 NLTKIKKVKKFS
-862 KL
+862 

>member
-23 LFFSSHGLVMI
+23 LSFSSHGLVMI

-104 FMFVV
+104 FMSVV

-130 NVDVLSG
+130 SVDVLSG

-163 SLDDK
+163 SLDDT
-168 NAFEIMDLLKE
+168 NAFEIMNLLKE
-179 LSKKSLIMIVT
+179 LSKKSLIIIVT
-190 HDQRMIEQYSDEHY
+190 HDHRMIEQYSDEHY

-247 KKRAVLLVSFL
+247 KKRAILLISFL
-258 SISVFI
+258 SMSVFI

-269 ILMNN
+269 ILMHN

-289 KEIQMTVKNENILDN
+289 KEIQMTVKNENIQDN

-310 EEFVTIQKENQNMD
+310 EEFVTIQKENQDID

-353 LKGFQMETLNHF
+353 LKGFKMETLNHF
-365 HLLKEIESY
+365 HLLKETESY

-379 LENDEIVIGIE
+379 LENDEMVIGIE

-403 EVSYEALG
+403 EASYEALG

-416 NPLSIGIQVKNID
+416 NPLSIGILIKNID

-446 KEPTIYHSNPYFN
+446 KESTIYHSNPYFN

-504 SKYLFDETKENNTYL
+504 LKYLFDETKENNTYL

-572 SSYEALY
+572 SSYETLY

-590 KDKDLLFHSVLYPS
+590 KDNDLLFHSVLYPS
-604 EQTLSLHPSKEGIY
+604 EQTLSLYPSKEGIY
-618 ISSSLAKIK
+618 ISSSLAKLK

-633 VIYYLYSLDHQT
+633 VIYYLYSLDNQT

-653 GIIKEKEN
+653 GIKKEKEN
-661 ILYISNDELDNLF
+661 LLYISNDELNSLF

-681 SSYLKATSALFFIKS
+681 SSFLKATSALFFIKS

-705 ELNLL
+705 ELNSL

-741 SLWMIIF
+741 SLWMMIF

-802 DLVLLGLLSKSS
+802 DLVLLGLFSKSS
-814 LIKNHLSV
+814 FIKNHLSI
-822 SFEMNIQSLSTYF
+822 SFQMNIPSLSTYF

-843 ITFVMV
+843 ITFIMV
-849 NLNKIKKAKKVFI
+849 NLTKIKKAKKFS
-862 KL
+862 

>member
-23 LFFSSHGLVMI
+23 LSFSSHGLVMI

-114 IPTLLKKV
+114 ILTLLKKV

-179 LSKKSLIMIVT
+179 LSKKSLIIIVT
-190 HDQRMIEQYSDEHY
+190 HDHRMIEQYSDEHY

-216 EEVESVSY
+216 EEVEPVSY

-247 KKRAVLLVSFL
+247 KKRAILLVSFL
-258 SISVFI
+258 SMSVFI

-269 ILMNN
+269 ILMHN

-289 KEIQMTVKNENILDN
+289 KEIQMTIKNENIQDD
-304 RYSLDK
+304 RYSLDR
-310 EEFVTIQKENQNMD
+310 EEFITIQKENQDID

-353 LKGFQMETLNHF
+353 LKGFKMETLNHF
-365 HLLKEIESY
+365 HLLKETESY

-379 LENDEIVIGIE
+379 LENDEMVIGIE

-403 EVSYEALG
+403 EASYEALG

-416 NPLSIGIQVKNID
+416 NPLSIGIQIKNID

-557 SNTILHGLSGVMLID
+557 SNTILHGLSGVILID

-590 KDKDLLFHSVLYPS
+590 KDNDLLFHSVLYPS

-618 ISSSLAKIK
+618 ISSSLAKLK

-633 VIYYLYSLDHQT
+633 VVYYLYSLDNQT

-653 GIIKEKEN
+653 GIKKEKEN
-661 ILYISNDELDNLF
+661 ILYISNDELNSLF

-681 SSYLKATSALFFIKS
+681 SSFLKATSALFFIKS

-705 ELNLL
+705 EFNSL

-721 TFLSTLEKTTS
+721 TFLSILEKTTS

-748 SSFLFTVIHALFL
+748 SSFLFMVIHALFL
-761 YECEKDAERIEALGY
+761 YECEKDAQRIETLGY

-802 DLVLLGLLSKSS
+802 DLVLLGLLSKSTF
-814 LIKNHLSV
+814 IKSHLSI
-822 SFEMNIQSLSTYF
+822 SFQMNIQSLSTYF

-843 ITFVMV
+843 ITFIMV
-849 NLNKIKKAKKVFI
+849 NLTKIKKAKKFS
-862 KL
+862 

>member
-23 LFFSSHGLVMI
+23 LSFSSHGLVMI

-62 FHQSLKEMNEQEKM
+62 FHQSLNEMNEQEKI

-104 FMFVV
+104 FMLVV

-122 GLSIDPKT
+122 GLSIDSKT

-163 SLDDK
+163 SLDDE
-168 NAFEIMDLLKE
+168 NAFEIMNLLKE
-179 LSKKSLIMIVT
+179 LSKKSLIIIVT
-190 HDQRMIEQYSDEHY
+190 HDHRMIEQYSDEHY

-216 EEVESVSY
+216 EEVEPVSY

-239 LKRRLEHK
+239 LKRRLVHK
-247 KKRAVLLVSFL
+247 KKRAVLLISFL
-258 SISVFI
+258 SMSVFI

-353 LKGFQMETLNHF
+353 LKGFKMETLNHF

-379 LENDEIVIGIE
+379 LENDEMVIGIE

-403 EVSYEALG
+403 EASYEALG

-436 LLLVKGVTKA
+436 LLLVKGVAKT

-504 SKYLFDETKENNTYL
+504 SKYLFDETKEKDTYL

-604 EQTLSLHPSKEGIY
+604 EQTLSLHPIKEGIY
-618 ISSSLAKIK
+618 ISSSLAKLK

-653 GIIKEKEN
+653 GIKKEKEN
-661 ILYISNDELDNLF
+661 ILYISNDELNSLF

-681 SSYLKATSALFFIKS
+681 SSYLKATSALFFIKN

-705 ELNLL
+705 ELNSL
-710 YPEYHFASPSY
+710 YPEYYFASPSY

-741 SLWMIIF
+741 SLWMMFF

-814 LIKNHLSV
+814 FLKNHLSF
-822 SFEMNIQSLSTYF
+822 SFQMNIQSLSTYL
-835 LFSIVLYL
+835 LFSIVLYI
-843 ITFVMV
+843 ITFIMV
-849 NLNKIKKAKKVFI
+849 NLTKIKKAKKFS
-862 KL
+862 